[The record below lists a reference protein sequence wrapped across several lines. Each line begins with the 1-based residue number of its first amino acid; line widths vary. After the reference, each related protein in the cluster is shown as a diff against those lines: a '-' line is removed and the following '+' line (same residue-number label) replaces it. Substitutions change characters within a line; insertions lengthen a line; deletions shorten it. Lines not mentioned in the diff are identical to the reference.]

1 MKKEIILI
9 PEIFKEDQLKL
20 LQEVTP
26 ESEFIITNKNEVNDE
41 MLEKA
46 TIIFGNLP
54 PEKVAKAKN
63 LKWMQTNSAGV
74 DSYCKEGI
82 LGENVILTNATG
94 AYGLPIGEHMV
105 GCVFAFYKNL
115 LKYKMVQ
122 KQGEWKSLG
131 KVKYV
136 SNATVL
142 VLGMGD
148 IGKGFAYRMKQ
159 LGAYVIGIKRT
170 LSDKPDY
177 IDEVYTQDQLEKVLP
192 KADIIA
198 LSLPRTPQTYHMINE
213 QTLSL
218 MKEDALIIN
227 VGRGEAIDTD
237 ALVQT
242 LKSGKLLGAA
252 LDVFEQEPLDP
263 THPLWQMDNVLI
275 TPHVSGGN
283 YHDETGDLIF
293 NITYTNFKHYFNDEP
308 LNNLVDRRTGYK
320 KSNSQ

>member
-1 MKKEIILI
+1 MKKEVILI
-9 PEIFKEDQLKL
+9 PEILKEDQLKL
-20 LQEVTP
+20 LQAVTP
-26 ESEFIITNKNEVNDE
+26 ESEFIITNKNEVNDK

-46 TIIFGNLP
+46 TIIFGNLS

-242 LKSGKLLGAA
+242 LKSGKLLGVA
-252 LDVFEQEPLDP
+252 LDVFEQEPLDS

>member
-9 PEIFKEDQLKL
+9 PEIIKEEYFQKLK
-20 LQEVTP
+20 EVTP
-26 ESEFIITNKNEVNDE
+26 ESEFIIASKDEVSDD

-82 LGENVILTNATG
+82 LKEDTLLTNATG

-122 KQGEWKSLG
+122 PKGQWESLG
-131 KVKYV
+131 KVKYI

-142 VLGMGD
+142 VIGMGD
-148 IGKGFAYRMKQ
+148 IGKGFASRMKQ
-159 LGAYVIGIKRT
+159 LGAYTIGIKRT
-170 LSDKPDY
+170 TSNKPDY
-177 IDEVYTQDQLEKVLP
+177 IDEVYTQDQLETVLP
-192 KADIIA
+192 RADIIA

-213 QTLSL
+213 HTLSL
-218 MKEDALIIN
+218 MKDDALIIN
-227 VGRGEAIDTD
+227 VGRGEAIDTN
-237 ALVQT
+237 ALVET
-242 LKSGKLLGAA
+242 LASGKLLGAA

-263 THPLWQMDNVLI
+263 NHPLWKMDNVLI

-283 YHDETGDLIF
+283 YHDETGNLIF

-308 LNNLVDRRTGYK
+308 LNNIVDRKTGYK
-320 KSNSQ
+320 QSNQ

>member
-1 MKKEIILI
+1 MKKEVILI
-9 PEIFKEDQLKL
+9 PEILKEDQLKL

-46 TIIFGNLP
+46 TIIFGNLS
-54 PEKVAKAKN
+54 PEKVVKAKN

-82 LGENVILTNATG
+82 LNENVILTNATG

-213 QTLSL
+213 QTISL

-227 VGRGEAIDTD
+227 VGRGEAIDTN

-242 LKSGKLLGAA
+242 LKSGKLLGVA

-308 LNNLVDRRTGYK
+308 LNNLVDRKTGYK